1 MSVSLYTYQLG
12 EVSIKVFHGDFCKV
26 QCIEYNALKQL
37 LIA

>member
-1 MSVSLYTYQLG
+1 MATDENTTSLNAA
-12 EVSIKVFHGDFCKV
+12 VKVFHGDFCKV